1 MDIRRGNSRNANKKQ
16 KYILESLTN
25 GAALSGFALYE
36 IDGDEIVQIEYSAS
50 ATGAGEDH
58 LIDTNK
64 DGFYD
69 GYVQNRYSY
78 DVLISMYQAFISGT
92 VRVLY
97 LTRPK

>member
-1 MDIRRGNSRNANKKQ
+1 
-16 KYILESLTN
+16 
-25 GAALSGFALYE
+25 
-36 IDGDEIVQIEYSAS
+36 VQIEYSAS

-78 DVLISMYQAFISGT
+78 DVFNSMYQAFISGT

-97 LTRPK
+97 LTRQIKLDNYPDNPRDVVSQFLKLNMLNSYETKLMGFPKD

>member
-1 MDIRRGNSRNANKKQ
+1 
-16 KYILESLTN
+16 LESLTN

-36 IDGDEIVQIEYSAS
+36 IDGDEIVQIEYSAY
-50 ATGAGEDH
+50 H

-69 GYVQNRYSY
+69 AMMC
-78 DVLISMYQAFISGT
+78 LISMYQAFISGT